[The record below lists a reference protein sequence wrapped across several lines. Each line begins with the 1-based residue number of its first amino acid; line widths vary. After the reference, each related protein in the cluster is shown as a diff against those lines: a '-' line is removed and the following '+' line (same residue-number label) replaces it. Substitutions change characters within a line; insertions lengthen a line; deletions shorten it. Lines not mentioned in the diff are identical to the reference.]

1 MRAAHFVLLLVLCGS
16 AFAWSALS
24 DSAPSPA
31 YRVAGN
37 P

>member
-16 AFAWSALS
+16 AIAWSTLT
-24 DSAPSPA
+24 DKTPPPA